1 MSIDAARDPQE
12 PASATADTSATS
24 ATADTSATSAT
35 AHAPA
40 TPAADTAD
48 PPAADTAGAP
58 ADAPADAAPGA
69 PTEAL
74 AEPAPRAG
82 LPARTTPPPEI
93 DRASV
98 DLARR
103 IVELAED
110 KKAADIVLLEIAPLT
125 TVADYLVLCSGGSE
139 RQLDGIADGIVE
151 GLKAEG
157 IRILAR
163 EGEAV
168 SHWVLLDVGSVV
180 VHVFAPPEREY
191 YALERLWA
199 EAKTVLRV
207 Q

>member
-1 MSIDAARDPQE
+1 MSIDPALDPE
-12 PASATADTSATS
+12 HP
-24 ATADTSATSAT
+24 
-35 AHAPA
+35 APA
-40 TPAADTAD
+40 EVA
-48 PPAADTAGAP
+48 
-58 ADAPADAAPGA
+58 ADAPPPGDVAAAAP
-69 PTEAL
+69 P
-74 AEPAPRAG
+74 PVDVAPRAG

-93 DRASV
+93 DRASL

-110 KKAADIVLLEIAPLT
+110 KKAAEIVLLEITPLT
-125 TVADYLVLCSGGSE
+125 TVADYLVICSGGSE
-139 RQLDGIADGIVE
+139 RQLDAIADGITE

-163 EGEAV
+163 EGEPI
-168 SHWVLLDVGSVV
+168 SHWVLLDVGSVI

-199 EAKTVLRV
+199 EARTVLRV

>member
-1 MSIDAARDPQE
+1 MSIDSTLDPLD
-12 PASATADTSATS
+12 PVPNPPD
-24 ATADTSATSAT
+24 
-35 AHAPA
+35 
-40 TPAADTAD
+40 AD
-48 PPAADTAGAP
+48 PALVAP
-58 ADAPADAAPGA
+58 VAAPGEA
-69 PTEAL
+69 PVAVPTEAHG
-74 AEPAPRAG
+74 APAPRAG
-82 LPARTTPPPEI
+82 LPARTTPPPET

-168 SHWVLLDVGSVV
+168 SHWVLLDVGAVV

>member
-1 MSIDAARDPQE
+1 MSTDPARDPQD
-12 PASATADTSATS
+12 PAPDAQ
-24 ATADTSATSAT
+24 
-35 AHAPA
+35 A
-40 TPAADTAD
+40 TPRAT
-48 PPAADTAGAP
+48 GAP
-58 ADAPADAAPGA
+58 AEAPVKVPAEVGAEAPARA
-69 PTEAL
+69 
-74 AEPAPRAG
+74 APRAG

-93 DRASV
+93 DRESL

-139 RQLDGIADGIVE
+139 RQLDAIADGITE

-163 EGEAV
+163 EGQAV
-168 SHWVLLDVGSVV
+168 SHWVLLDVGAVV

-199 EAKTVLRV
+199 EARTVLRV

>member
-1 MSIDAARDPQE
+1 MSTHPARDPQD
-12 PASATADTSATS
+12 PAPDAQATP
-24 ATADTSATSAT
+24 
-35 AHAPA
+35 PA
-40 TPAADTAD
+40 T
-48 PPAADTAGAP
+48 GAP
-58 ADAPADAAPGA
+58 AEAPVKVPAEVGAEAPARA
-69 PTEAL
+69 
-74 AEPAPRAG
+74 APRAG

-93 DRASV
+93 DRESL

-139 RQLDGIADGIVE
+139 RQLDAIADGITE

-163 EGEAV
+163 EGQAV
-168 SHWVLLDVGSVV
+168 SHWVLLDVGAVV

-199 EAKTVLRV
+199 EARTVLRV